1 MFERTFTYEGFD
13 GKEYKDT
20 WGFYLSKA
28 DLLEIQLGT
37 FVGLDALMK
46 RLIETQNGKEIMA
59 IIKEIILKAVGKP
72 SSDGKHFIR
81 NAEVSEDFHQTEA
94 YSQLFEELVM
104 DGKKALEF
112 ITAAVPREIGEMM
125 KAEMAKNNGNKAENN
140 EAEEKP
146 AE

>member
-125 KAEMAKNNGNKAENN
+125 KAEMAKNNENKAENN

>member
-13 GKEYKDT
+13 GKTYSDT

-59 IIKEIILKAVGKP
+59 IIKEIILKSVGRP
-72 SSDGKHFIR
+72 SSDGKRFIR
-81 NAEVSEDFHQTEA
+81 NDEIREEFLQTDA
-94 YSQLFEELVM
+94 YSQLFEELVL
-104 DGKKALEF
+104 DGNKSLEF
-112 ITAAVPREIGEMM
+112 IASAVPKELGDKMREELVN
-125 KAEMAKNNGNKAENN
+125 KNEVPDNVTPMP
-140 EAEEKP
+140 EK
-146 AE
+146 E

>member
-28 DLLEIQLGT
+28 DLLEIQLGS

-59 IIKEIILKAVGKP
+59 IVKEIILKAVGKP
-72 SSDGKHFIR
+72 STDGKHFIR

-104 DGKKALEF
+104 DGEKALAF
-112 ITAAVPREIGEMM
+112 ITSAVPRDIGEKM
-125 KAEMAKNNGNKAENN
+125 KAEMAKRESKEENN
-140 EAEEKP
+140 EAANT